1 MISAET
7 MLDRFIFMSIGCVI
21 GLVLGWMSRTM
32 RYARQARD
40 DSRVAAERVEQIM
53 KSKEE
58 SGKVNINQ
66 VALILVVLLVA
77 FSAFASGVASTRV
90 KSNQEDIK
98 QSQACSEN
106 ILSNV
111 IRTLN
116 ERTSYSSEVNR
127 ADQAQNEML
136 LDLARTLSG
145 NPGKDEVVE
154 AVNSYSK
161 KLKKYLNTIKK
172 SQETREDNP
181 YPEVDDYRECLDKE
195 E

>member
-53 KSKEE
+53 KNEKE
-58 SGKVNINQ
+58 SGKINVNQ
-66 VALILVVLLVA
+66 VALVLVVLLVA
-77 FSAFASGVASTRV
+77 SSAFLSGVASTRV
-90 KSNQEDIK
+90 KHNQEDIR
-98 QSQACSEN
+98 QSQSCSEDV
-106 ILSNV
+106 LSNV

-116 ERTSYSSEVNR
+116 DRTSYSSEVNQ

-136 LDLARTLSG
+136 LDLVKTLSG
-145 NPGKDEVVE
+145 DPSSDEVIKV
-154 AVNSYSK
+154 VTNYSK
-161 KLKKYLNTIKK
+161 KLRKYLNTIKK